1 MEKRHQR
8 HLQLKNSVCLKGER
22 KMFTQLFLSSLK
34 IQFGSGGFA
43 CRFVRSTKAFCWC
56 ELLAQTFT
64 RVACSLPRLG
74 TLQVPSFPLYPKL
87 KCMFIHVFHFFSAV
101 KESLPADLQ
110 TRKERDVLNEPR
122 QKLRIFY
129 QVLKIRGVM
138 VGKNV
143 NTVRDC
149 NVHIW
154 VGWKVQ
160 LWLNNSLLLP

>member
-1 MEKRHQR
+1 
-8 HLQLKNSVCLKGER
+8 
-22 KMFTQLFLSSLK
+22 
-34 IQFGSGGFA
+34 
-43 CRFVRSTKAFCWC
+43 
-56 ELLAQTFT
+56 
-64 RVACSLPRLG
+64 
-74 TLQVPSFPLYPKL
+74 
-87 KCMFIHVFHFFSAV
+87 MFIHVFHFFSAV

-149 NVHIW
+149 NVHI
-154 VGWKVQ
+154 
-160 LWLNNSLLLP
+160 

>member
-1 MEKRHQR
+1 M
-8 HLQLKNSVCLKGER
+8 
-22 KMFTQLFLSSLK
+22 
-34 IQFGSGGFA
+34 
-43 CRFVRSTKAFCWC
+43 
-56 ELLAQTFT
+56 
-64 RVACSLPRLG
+64 
-74 TLQVPSFPLYPKL
+74 
-87 KCMFIHVFHFFSAV
+87 HVYTCVSFFSAV

-149 NVHIW
+149 NVHI
-154 VGWKVQ
+154 
-160 LWLNNSLLLP
+160 